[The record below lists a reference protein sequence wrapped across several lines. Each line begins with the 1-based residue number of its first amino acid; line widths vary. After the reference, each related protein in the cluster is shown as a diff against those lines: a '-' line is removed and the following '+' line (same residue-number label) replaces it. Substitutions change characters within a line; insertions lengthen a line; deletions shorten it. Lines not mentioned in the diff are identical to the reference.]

1 MSIFKLMCVAN
12 LLDYN
17 FRKLV
22 SFMRLKF
29 IRSILLHTFETEHN
43 VIYHFVGIK
52 SQKFDIASN
61 NNSCN
66 ICLTCEI

>member
-1 MSIFKLMCVAN
+1 MCVAN

-52 SQKFDIASN
+52 SQSLILQVTITHAISV
-61 NNSCN
+61 
-66 ICLTCEI
+66 